1 MPRRAAQQNPSQHFH
16 SASGRANIVLTLL
29 LAAIVGLIGFV
40 WYLNQRIENQ
50 RAELFTAERWSEFI
64 ERKLHESRE
73 EMATL
78 QSRTEEAQGR
88 AAQAED
94 LAMATE
100 REKRDAE
107 LEREFIRE
115 EAQRLRQETAQAHEL
130 AAASQREAER
140 LRRQRQRELNRMQE
154 ALSHI
159 AETVRTPMGMVVNLS
174 EDSFLFDFD
183 KTDLRPE
190 NREILSRIA
199 GVLLA
204 SHGYRLYV
212 YGHTD
217 DVGEDAYNQQLSE
230 GSAQSV
236 RDYLAEAGIP
246 PEIIEVQG
254 FGETDPKVRGETSLA
269 RQKNRRVE
277 IGVIDT
283 IINYSELPESAN
295 P

>member
-1 MPRRAAQQNPSQHFH
+1 
-16 SASGRANIVLTLL
+16 
-29 LAAIVGLIGFV
+29 
-40 WYLNQRIENQ
+40 
-50 RAELFTAERWSEFI
+50 
-64 ERKLHESRE
+64 
-73 EMATL
+73 MATL
-78 QSRTEEAQGR
+78 QSRAEEAQGR

-100 REKRDAE
+100 RAKRDAE

-115 EAQRLRQETAQAHEL
+115 EAERLRQETVQAHEL

-230 GSAQSV
+230 GRAQSV

-246 PEIIEVQG
+246 SEIIEVKG
-254 FGETDPKVRGETSLA
+254 FGETSPKVRGENSLA